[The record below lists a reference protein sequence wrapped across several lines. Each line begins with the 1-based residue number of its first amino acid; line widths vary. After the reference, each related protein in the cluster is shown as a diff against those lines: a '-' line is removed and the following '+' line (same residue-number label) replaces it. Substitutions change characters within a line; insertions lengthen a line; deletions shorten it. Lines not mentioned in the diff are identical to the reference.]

1 MINILN
7 LLPELE
13 GDEQLFVQS
22 LIKDLDEQ
30 KALLFANA
38 YRARRKEPSLV
49 LILSCVGFIGI
60 AGIQRFITDQIG
72 MGILYLLTGGLC
84 GIGTIVDIIT
94 HKSIAF
100 SYNQKVA
107 LELLRIVNMS

>member
-1 MINILN
+1 MINVLQ

-13 GDEQLFVQS
+13 GDEQLFIQS

-30 KALLFANA
+30 KAVLFANA
-38 YRARRKEPSLV
+38 YRSRRKDPTLI
-49 LILSCVGFIGI
+49 LILSCVGFLGI

-100 SYNQKVA
+100 SYNQRVA
-107 LELLRIVNMS
+107 MEVIRIVNMN